1 MPAFTVAT
9 LAGMCGGTA
18 EGDAEREIS
27 SANSLEEA
35 SSTQLSF
42 VASQKAA
49 ASAKSSRAGCLLVP
63 VGFDRPDRV
72 TVIRVDDPRAAFARM
87 ITVLHPSRKETP
99 GTHPTAVVASSA
111 RIGSGGYIGAHV
123 TIGEHAQLAEGC
135 TVHSGCR
142 IGEYVAIGEGSL
154 LHPNVTL
161 YPHVR
166 IGRRVILHAGCVVGA
181 DGFGFAFSG
190 GRYEKF
196 PQIGSVEIAD
206 DVEIGA
212 NTCIDRAALGVTR
225 IGEGTKLDNLV
236 HIGHNC
242 NIGKHVVIAAQAGF
256 SGGVDVG
263 DNAVIGGQVGI
274 GEKAKITS
282 RAIIGGQAGVLSGKT
297 MRTTEP
303 VWGTPVQPVKQHLQ
317 QLAAL
322 SRLPELLDEMKR
334 LKQRIEELEN
344 R

>member
-1 MPAFTVAT
+1 
-9 LAGMCGGTA
+9 
-18 EGDAEREIS
+18 
-27 SANSLEEA
+27 
-35 SSTQLSF
+35 
-42 VASQKAA
+42 
-49 ASAKSSRAGCLLVP
+49 
-63 VGFDRPDRV
+63 
-72 TVIRVDDPRAAFARM
+72 
-87 ITVLHPSRKETP
+87 
-99 GTHPTAVVASSA
+99 
-111 RIGSGGYIGAHV
+111 
-123 TIGEHAQLAEGC
+123 
-135 TVHSGCR
+135 
-142 IGEYVAIGEGSL
+142 

>member
-9 LAGMCGGTA
+9 LAGMCGGTV
-18 EGDAEREIS
+18 EGEAEREIS
-27 SANSLEEA
+27 SVNSLEEA
-35 SSTQLSF
+35 SPTQLSF
-42 VASQKAA
+42 VASQKAV
-49 ASAKSSRAGCLLVP
+49 ASAKSSQAGCLLVP
-63 VGFDRPDRV
+63 TGFDRPDGV

-87 ITVLHPSRKETP
+87 IAVLHPARKETP
-99 GTHPTAVVASSA
+99 GTHSTAIVAPTA
-111 RIGSGGYIGAHV
+111 RIGEGSYIGAYV
-123 TIGEHAQLAEGC
+123 TIGEYARVADGC
-135 TVHSGCR
+135 TVHSGCH
-142 IGEYVAIGEGSL
+142 IGEYAEIGEGCL

-166 IGRRVILHAGCVVGA
+166 VGRRVILHAGCVIGA

-242 NIGKHVVIAAQAGF
+242 RVGKHVVIAAQAGF
-256 SGGVDVG
+256 SGGVNVG
-263 DNAVIGGQVGI
+263 DNAVIGGQVGV
-274 GEKAKITS
+274 GEKASIVS

-303 VWGTPVQPVKQHLQ
+303 VWGTPVQPVKEHLQ

-322 SRLPELLDEMKR
+322 SRLPELLDEVKR
-334 LKQRIEELEN
+334 LKQRVDELEN
-344 R
+344 H